1 MLLLL
6 NENELTEDEVRLMS
20 KAPILHNKAVV
31 SNIVNDLEITL
42 ANLMSF
48 KKKTTPLGIGRHL
61 AIAATELEN
70 VILRLD
76 LSVRVLNKQE
86 EQII

>member
-42 ANLMSF
+42 AKLMSF
-48 KKKTTPLGIGRHL
+48 KKTTPLGIGRHL